1 MIHTAG
7 ARAARP
13 QAGRGQP
20 TVPWRKPGTVSRL
33 ADPNEFNARMTAI
46 NPAAPGAHEQAL
58 EARLVELET
67 RLSFQEHTIG
77 ELSDALAEARME
89 GARNANVLRALM
101 EDLGKM
107 RNALN
112 STDPASEP
120 PPPHY

>member
-1 MIHTAG
+1 
-7 ARAARP
+7 
-13 QAGRGQP
+13 
-20 TVPWRKPGTVSRL
+20 
-33 ADPNEFNARMTAI
+33 MTAI
-46 NPAAPGAHEQAL
+46 DPTSSQAREQAL
-58 EARLVELET
+58 EARVVELET
-67 RLSFQEHTIG
+67 RLSFQEHALG